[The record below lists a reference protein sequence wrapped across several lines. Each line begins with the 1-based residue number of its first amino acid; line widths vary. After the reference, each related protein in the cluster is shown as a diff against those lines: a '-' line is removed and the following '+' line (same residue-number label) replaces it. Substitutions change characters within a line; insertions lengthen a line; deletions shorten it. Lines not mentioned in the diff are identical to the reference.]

1 MGLNWSEIAAEARQ
15 ETARDLAGDISS
27 LTTMTDREINE
38 LFPKPSDKQRL
49 AELMEIVNGAGSRN
63 EKINGIVD
71 NIEDLAGVIL
81 KVVGAASETATT

>member
-1 MGLNWSEIAAEARQ
+1 MGLNWSEIAAEARR

-38 LFPKPSDKQRL
+38 LFPKSSDKQRL

-71 NIEDLAGVIL
+71 NIEHLAGVIL
-81 KVVGAASETATT
+81 KVVAKI

>member
-1 MGLNWSEIAAEARQ
+1 MGLNWSEIAAEARR

-71 NIEDLAGVIL
+71 NIEHLAGVIL
-81 KVVGAASETATT
+81 KVAQKLA

>member
-1 MGLNWSEIAAEARQ
+1 MGLNWSEIAAEARE

-38 LFPKPSDKQRL
+38 LFPSPADKQRL

-71 NIEDLAGVIL
+71 NIEHLAGVIL
-81 KVVGAASETATT
+81 KVVARM

>member
-1 MGLNWSEIAAEARQ
+1 MGLNWSEIAAEARR

-38 LFPKPSDKQRL
+38 LFPKSSDKQRL

-81 KVVGAASETATT
+81 KVVAKI

>member
-1 MGLNWSEIAAEARQ
+1 MGLNWSEIAAEAAQ

-81 KVVGAASETATT
+81 KVVAKIHP

>member
-38 LFPKPSDKQRL
+38 LFPKPGDKQRL

-71 NIEDLAGVIL
+71 NIEDLAGVVL
-81 KVVGAASETATT
+81 KIVAKIHP